1 MPDTITILCGG
12 QSRRMGQDKA
22 LLQYNGETLLARHIR
37 LAEIEGLRVQVAS
50 AGKDYDLP
58 ANIIRVHDKLPDQA
72 GPLSALA
79 GALTA
84 ATLIGAQGTWLMP
97 VDTLVSPLELI
108 ATLRDKLP
116 ASSVIAVRDGKP
128 QPLFAWYSCTLL
140 PRIESWLDS
149 GIRQMMPLAAIS
161 DIRHV
166 VMPDDW
172 IGRDNF
178 NTLEDWQTAQHI
190 QETTS

>member
-1 MPDTITILCGG
+1 
-12 QSRRMGQDKA
+12 MGQDKA
-22 LLQYNGETLLARHIR
+22 LLEYNGETLLARHIR
-37 LAEIEGLRVQVAS
+37 LAQAEGFRVQIAS
-50 AGKDYDLP
+50 GGTPYDLP
-58 ANIIRVHDKLPDQA
+58 DDVIRVHDKLPDRA

-84 ATLIGAQGTWLMP
+84 AALTGAQGTWLLP
-97 VDTLVSPLELI
+97 IDTLVTPAELI

-116 ASSVIAVRDGKP
+116 ASSVIAVRNGKP
-128 QPLFAWYSCTLL
+128 QPLFAWYSCALL

-172 IGRDNF
+172 VGRDNF
-178 NTLEDWQTAQHI
+178 NTPEDWQTAQHI

>member
-1 MPDTITILCGG
+1 
-12 QSRRMGQDKA
+12 MGQDKA
-22 LLQYNGETLLARHIR
+22 LLEYNGEILLARHIR
-37 LAEIEGLRVQVAS
+37 LAQAEGLRVQIAS
-50 AGKDYDLP
+50 GGTPYNLP
-58 ANIIRVHDKLPDQA
+58 DNVIHVHDKLPDRA

-84 ATLIGAQGTWLMP
+84 AALTGAQGTWLLP
-97 VDTLVSPLELI
+97 VDTLVTPAELI

-128 QPLFAWYSCTLL
+128 QPLFAWYGCTLL

-149 GIRQMMPLAAIS
+149 GIRQMMPLAAVS

-172 IGRDNF
+172 AGRDNF
-178 NTLEDWQTAQHI
+178 NTLEDWQTAKQI
-190 QETTS
+190 QEP